1 MTGEI
6 LVLIVEQTSSQ
17 IGVLIELCVGDVP
30 EYLDTDFFPVRSDLE
45 LFTELSSST
54 W

>member
-6 LVLIVEQTSSQ
+6 LIPIAEETSSQ

-30 EYLDTDFFPVRSDLE
+30 EYLDTDFFPVMSDLE
-45 LFTELSSST
+45 LFTELSCST